1 MARAKRRKRLKRP
14 NGTGSIVYLKSGNRR
29 KRYQAVLAA
38 NLNVSTGETTRTTLG
53 FYETYEEA
61 EAALN
66 DFYGLGISVED
77 YKATF
82 EDVYRAFYERQERK
96 DLSKKAYECYTS
108 AFNNSKVLHD
118 KIFRE
123 LKLPQIQSVVDDL
136 NAGVSSQ
143 KQIKNLLN
151 LMYDF
156 VIKSTGESLIKFSEY
171 IEFDETKGKK
181 TKRTPFSNDELK
193 ILWDNLDDPAC
204 QDILIMIYSGLRVD
218 EYLNIE
224 IENIH
229 LDESYMIGG
238 NKTDAGK
245 KRIIPIFEELQPIIA
260 ERINANSKYLCE
272 KNKNK
277 KIPYHSF
284 RKTMWDKAMEKYKM
298 NHLPHD
304 TKHTA
309 ASLMDNQNIK
319 PIIKKLILGHSLKD
333 LTERVYTHKD
343 KDEILREYKKLGKYF
358 V

>member
-1 MARAKRRKRLKRP
+1 MPRAKRRKRLKRP

-53 FYETYEEA
+53 YYETYEEA
-61 EAALN
+61 ETALN

-82 EDVYRAFYERQERK
+82 EDVYRAFYERQKRK
-96 DLSKKAYECYTS
+96 DLAKRTYDSYVS
-108 AFNNSKVLHD
+108 AFNNSKALHH
-118 KIFRE
+118 KNFRE
-123 LKLPQIQSVVDDL
+123 LKLPQIQSVIDDL
-136 NAGVSSQ
+136 DAGKSSQ
-143 KQIKNLLN
+143 EQIKKLLN

-156 VIKSTGESLIKFSEY
+156 VIKSTGENLVKFSEY
-171 IEFDETKGKK
+171 IEFDDTKGKK
-181 TKRTPFSNDELK
+181 TKRTPFNNEELK

-204 QDILIMIYSGLRVD
+204 QDILIMIYSGLRID

-224 IENIH
+224 IKNIH

-238 NKTDAGK
+238 NKTNAGK
-245 KRIIPIFEELQPIIA
+245 KRIIPIFGDLQPIIA
-260 ERINANSKYLCE
+260 ERIKTNKKYLCE
-272 KNKNK
+272 NEANK
-277 KIPYHSF
+277 KITYNQF
-284 RKTMWDKAMEKYKM
+284 RTNKWDKIMEKYKM
-298 NHLPHD
+298 KHLPHD
-304 TKHTA
+304 TKHTS

-343 KDEILREYKKLGKYF
+343 KDEILREYKKLSKYF

>member
-1 MARAKRRKRLKRP
+1 MPRTQRRKRLKRP

-38 NLNVSTGETTRTTLG
+38 NLNVSTGETTRTALG
-53 FYETYEEA
+53 YYETYEEA
-61 EAALN
+61 ETALN

-96 DLSKKAYECYTS
+96 NLSKNTYRAYAS
-108 AFNNSKVLHD
+108 AFSNAKALHN
-118 KIFRE
+118 KNFRE
-123 LKLPQIQSVVDDL
+123 LKLPQIQGVIDDL
-136 NAGVSSQ
+136 DVGMSSQ
-143 KQIKNLLN
+143 KQIRNLLS

-156 VIKSTGESLIKFSEY
+156 VIKSTGENLVKFSEY
-171 IEFDETKGKK
+171 IEFDENKGKK
-181 TKRTPFSNDELK
+181 IKRTPFSNDELK
-193 ILWDNLDDPAC
+193 TLWDNLSEPAC

-224 IENIH
+224 IKNIH

-238 NKTDAGK
+238 NKTAAGK
-245 KRIIPIFEELQPIIA
+245 KRIIPIFGELQPIIA
-260 ERINANSKYLCE
+260 ERIKTNKKYLCKIKTNE
-272 KNKNK
+272 KVTYRN
-277 KIPYHSF
+277 F
-284 RKTMWDKAMEKYKM
+284 RLNRWDKLMEKYKM

-343 KDEILREYKKLGKYF
+343 KDEILKEYKKLDKYF

>member
-1 MARAKRRKRLKRP
+1 MARTQRRKRLKRP

-29 KRYQAVLAA
+29 KRYQAVLAESTD
-38 NLNVSTGETTRTTLG
+38 VVTGEKTRTTLG

-96 DLSKKAYECYTS
+96 DLSKRAYLSYTT
-108 AFNNSKVLHD
+108 AFNNSKALHD

-123 LKLPQIQSVVDDL
+123 LKLPQIQSVIDDL
-136 NAGVSSQ
+136 DVGVSSQ
-143 KQIKNLLN
+143 KQIKHLLN
-151 LMYDF
+151 QMYDF
-156 VIKSTGESLIKFSEY
+156 VIKSTGENLVKFSEY

-181 TKRTPFSNDELK
+181 TKRTPFNNDELE

-224 IENIH
+224 IKNIH

-245 KRIIPIFEELQPIIA
+245 KRIIPIFEELKPIIA
-260 ERINANSKYLCE
+260 ERINTNKKYLCE

-277 KIPYHSF
+277 KILYLSF
-284 RKTMWDKAMEKYKM
+284 RNIRWDKAMNKYKM
-298 NHLPHD
+298 EHLPHD
-304 TKHTA
+304 TKHTL

-333 LTERVYTHKD
+333 MTERVYTHKD
-343 KDEILREYKKLGKYF
+343 KDEILREYKKMGKYF
-358 V
+358 L

>member
-14 NGTGSIVYLKSGNRR
+14 NGTGSIVYLKSENRR

-38 NLNVSTGETTRTTLG
+38 STDVVTGEKTRTTLG

-82 EDVYRAFYERQERK
+82 EDVYRAFYEKQERK
-96 DLSKKAYECYTS
+96 DLAKRTYLSYST
-108 AFNNSKVLHD
+108 AFNNCKTLHN
-118 KIFRE
+118 KIFRDI
-123 LKLPQIQSVVDDL
+123 KLPQIQGVIDDL
-136 NAGVSSQ
+136 NVGLSSQ
-143 KQIKNLLN
+143 KQIKNLIN

-156 VIKSTGESLIKFSEY
+156 VIKSTGENLIKFSEY
-171 IEFDETKGKK
+171 IEFDDTKGRK
-181 TKRTPFSNDELK
+181 TKRTPFNNDELK
-193 ILWDNLDDPAC
+193 ILWSNLDDPAC
-204 QDILIMIYSGLRVD
+204 QDILIMIYSGLRVE

-238 NKTDAGK
+238 NKTNAGK
-245 KRIIPIFEELQPIIA
+245 KRIIPIFEELQSVVA
-260 ERINANSKYLCE
+260 ERIKTNEKYLCE
-272 KNKNK
+272 NEAGKKTEYFQFRINK
-277 KIPYHSF
+277 
-284 RKTMWDKAMEKYKM
+284 WDKLMKKYKM
-298 NHLPHD
+298 KHLPHD

>member
-1 MARAKRRKRLKRP
+1 MARTKRRKRLKRP
-14 NGTGSIVYLKSGNRR
+14 NGTGSIVHLKSGNRR

-38 NLNVSTGETTRTTLG
+38 STDNVTGETTRTTLG

-61 EAALN
+61 ETALN
-66 DFYGLGISVED
+66 DFYGLGITVED

-82 EDVYRAFYERQERK
+82 EDVYQAFYERQERK
-96 DLSKKAYECYTS
+96 DLAKKTYVSYST
-108 AFNNSKVLHD
+108 AFNNSKALHNM
-118 KIFRE
+118 IFRE
-123 LKLPQIQSVVDDL
+123 IKLPQIQGVIDDL

-156 VIKSTGESLIKFSEY
+156 VIKTTGENLIKFSEY

-181 TKRTPFSNDELK
+181 TKRTPFNNDELK
-193 ILWDNLDDPAC
+193 ILWNNLDEPAC

-224 IENIH
+224 IKDIH
-229 LDESYMIGG
+229 LSESYMIGG
-238 NKTDAGK
+238 NKTSAGK
-245 KRIIPIFEELQPIIA
+245 KRIIPIFEDLQPIIS
-260 ERINANSKYLCE
+260 ERIKTNKKYLCE
-272 KNKNK
+272 NEASKKTAYFQFRINK
-277 KIPYHSF
+277 
-284 RKTMWDKAMEKYKM
+284 WDKLMDKYKM
-298 NHLPHD
+298 EHLPHD

>member
-1 MARAKRRKRLKRP
+1 MARTQRRKRLKRP

-29 KRYQAVLAA
+29 KRYQAILAA
-38 NLNVSTGETTRTTLG
+38 ATDDITCELVRTTLG
-53 FYETYEEA
+53 FYSTYEEA
-61 EAALN
+61 ETALN

-82 EDVYRAFYERQERK
+82 EDVYRAFYEKQERK
-96 DLSKKAYECYTS
+96 NLSKRAYLSYTT
-108 AFNNSKVLHD
+108 AFNNSKALHD
-118 KIFRE
+118 KNFRE
-123 LKLPQIQSVVDDL
+123 LKLPQIQNVIDDL
-136 NAGVSSQ
+136 DVGVSSQ

-156 VIKSTGESLIKFSEY
+156 VIKSTGENLVKFSEY
-171 IEFDETKGKK
+171 IEFDDTKGKK
-181 TKRTPFSNDELK
+181 IKRTPFSNGELK

-224 IENIH
+224 IKNIH

-238 NKTDAGK
+238 NKTNAGK
-245 KRIIPIFEELQPIIA
+245 KRIIPIFEDLQPIIA
-260 ERINANSKYLCE
+260 ERIRINKQYLCE
-272 KNKNK
+272 NNKHK
-277 KIPYHSF
+277 KIIYLSF
-284 RKTMWDKAMEKYKM
+284 RKTRWDKAMKKYKM

-343 KDEILREYKKLGKYF
+343 KDEILKEYKKLGKYF